1 MALPAHTSKAF
12 DSDLRNLSQTLAEM
26 GGLAERQVADAV
38 KALTTGDRETA
49 RRLVM
54 ADSSIDSMQKTIDE
68 RVVETIARRQPVA
81 VDLREVLGILRIAH
95 ELERIGDLAKNIGK
109 RLPAIRGE
117 DLTRSSMLGVRSM
130 ALDISR
136 QLREVLDSLARRD
149 PEMAVDVWILDAD
162 IDRLCTICSR
172 ELLAC
177 MAEDAGA
184 VTFGIHLLFCT
195 KNLERIGDHAT
206 NIAEAVYYMVKGETL
221 SGERPKADLTSMA
234 TGMTVARS
242 VSAVGACC
250 AYSPPEDRFHI
261 AGARS
266 PFRIYSN

>member
-1 MALPAHTSKAF
+1 
-12 DSDLRNLSQTLAEM
+12 
-26 GGLAERQVADAV
+26 
-38 KALTTGDRETA
+38 
-49 RRLVM
+49 
-54 ADSSIDSMQKTIDE
+54 
-68 RVVETIARRQPVA
+68 
-81 VDLREVLGILRIAH
+81 
-95 ELERIGDLAKNIGK
+95 
-109 RLPAIRGE
+109 
-117 DLTRSSMLGVRSM
+117 MLGVRSM

-149 PEMAVDVWILDAD
+149 PEMAVDVWIRDAD

-266 PFRIYSN
+266 PFRTYSN